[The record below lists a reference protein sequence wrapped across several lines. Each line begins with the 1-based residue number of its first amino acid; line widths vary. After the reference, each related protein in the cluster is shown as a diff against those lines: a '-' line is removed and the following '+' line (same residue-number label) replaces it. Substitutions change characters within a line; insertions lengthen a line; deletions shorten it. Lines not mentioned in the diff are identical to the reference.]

1 MRCHSVGCGNGEP
14 NAVSNAIGNEAKNP
28 IQNRQTTDFLLKIA
42 GAVELDMKIISVSR
56 LFRNRIF
63 AVLGVLAFTAGSPMQ
78 AFDATA
84 PARKAWNALQGF
96 DAGTLAKKAR
106 DAVVLIQVYDKDGNK
121 IGEGS
126 GFYVSP
132 LLVITNCHVIAG
144 GSSATVKGQKGNA
157 EWVSTVKGAVAF
169 DRQNDLVLLA
179 VDIRGADFLTL
190 GNSQDVEVGDHVA
203 VIGSPLGLEGSLS
216 EGIISAKREEV
227 NGKRRFLQITAP
239 ISPGSSGSPVLDS
252 SGKVVGI
259 ASAELRGGQSLNFAV
274 PAELAAQLLYVRK
287 PTGALIPLP
296 QIAMQT
302 LRMQRTAKEAT
313 KSPLPQVSATVETT
327 SVEVP
332 RIILS
337 QPVIV
342 QAQYGSTTLP
352 VGTEV
357 ELVSDDGSNA
367 HIRYAGRELLV
378 PSSAITRS
386 K

>member
-1 MRCHSVGCGNGEP
+1 VQFGI
-14 NAVSNAIGNEAKNP
+14 AVKQLFRKDRE
-28 IQNRQTTDFLLKIA
+28 
-42 GAVELDMKIISVSR
+42 AVEFIMKDCVAR

-63 AVLGVLAFTAGSPMQ
+63 AVLGVLAFSAVSPMQ
-78 AFDATA
+78 AFDTNAL
-84 PARKAWNALQGF
+84 ARKASNALQGF
-96 DAGTLAKKAR
+96 DAGTLVKKAR
-106 DAVVLIQVYDKDGNK
+106 DAVVLIQVYDKDGKK

-132 LLVITNCHVIAG
+132 LLVITNCHVLAG
-144 GSSATVKGQKGNA
+144 GSSATVKGQKGNT
-157 EWVSTVKGAVAF
+157 EWVSTVKGALAF
-169 DRQNDLVLLA
+169 DQQNDLVLLA
-179 VDIRGADFLTL
+179 VDKRGADFLTL
-190 GNSQDVEVGDHVA
+190 GNSQEVEVGDQVA

-227 NGKRRFLQITAP
+227 GGKRRFLQITAP

-287 PTGALIPLP
+287 PPGALIPLP

-302 LRMQRTAKEAT
+302 LRTQRTAIAT
-313 KSPLPQVSATVETT
+313 ESPLPQVSATVETT
-327 SVEVP
+327 PVEVP

-342 QAQYGSTTLP
+342 QAQSGSTTLP

-378 PSSAITRS
+378 PSSAITLS

>member
-1 MRCHSVGCGNGEP
+1 
-14 NAVSNAIGNEAKNP
+14 
-28 IQNRQTTDFLLKIA
+28 
-42 GAVELDMKIISVSR
+42 
-56 LFRNRIF
+56 
-63 AVLGVLAFTAGSPMQ
+63 MQ
-78 AFDATA
+78 AFDASA
-84 PARKAWNALQGF
+84 PARKTSNALRDF
-96 DAGTLAKKAR
+96 DPGTLVKKAR
-106 DAVVLIQVYDKDGNK
+106 DAVVLIQVYDKDGK
-121 IGEGS
+121 RIGEGS

-132 LLVITNCHVIAG
+132 LLVITNCHVLAG
-144 GSSATVKGQKGNA
+144 GSSATVRGQKGNT
-157 EWVSTVKGAVAF
+157 EWVSTVKGALAF
-169 DRQNDLVLLA
+169 DQQNDLVLLA
-179 VDIRGADFLTL
+179 VDKQGADFLTL
-190 GNSQDVEVGDHVA
+190 GNSQEVEVGDHVA

-216 EGIISAKREEV
+216 EGIISAKREQV
-227 NGKRRFLQITAP
+227 DSKRRFLQITAP

-302 LRMQRTAKEAT
+302 LRTRRTANEEAT
-313 KSPLPQVSATVETT
+313 ESPLPRVSATVETT
-327 SVEVP
+327 AVEVP

-342 QAQYGSTTLP
+342 QAQSGSTTLP

-367 HIRYAGRELLV
+367 HIRYAGRDLLV